1 MVAVLR
7 GEMRGWKRKGPSLNP
22 LCVSRWPKEVFL
34 PLSSMKS
41 GDERGAAAL
50 SDRKTRVRTREMY
63 LIALYQRRWPRRVY
77 RDRAALSFHEGWPVL
92 LPCPLRFTIIIEVY
106 PILRTCWTIA
116 NGIRD
121 KGFRNDFVIN
131 RNFFR
136 PSARRCCVFLVD
148 LSLIFF
154 RYFISPRFELQNIE
168 YSEKSLFKEDKS
180 TNECKNWK
188 VELPLKSSSASFQ
201 IYAGKYFGSRDI
213 HQFNWPLLLFRRRWT
228 INRGWIANEAAAL
241 GVVRL
246 PLYIMHIPS
255 TVNQFRVY
263 IRP

>member
-121 KGFRNDFVIN
+121 FVTISWLIEI
-131 RNFFR
+131 FFDR
-136 PSARRCCVFLVD
+136 LLEGVAFFLVD

-246 PLYIMHIPS
+246 PLHIYNAYP
-255 TVNQFRVY
+255 VY
-263 IRP
+263 R

>member
-1 MVAVLR
+1 MPGNDKIPCGKRWRAWMVAVLR

-136 PSARRCCVFLVD
+136 PSARRCCVFFGW
-148 LSLIFF
+148 S
-154 RYFISPRFELQNIE
+154 FINI
-168 YSEKSLFKEDKS
+168 
-180 TNECKNWK
+180 
-188 VELPLKSSSASFQ
+188 LPLFYFSSLRA
-201 IYAGKYFGSRDI
+201 AKY
-213 HQFNWPLLLFRRRWT
+213 
-228 INRGWIANEAAAL
+228 WIFWKI
-241 GVVRL
+241 V
-246 PLYIMHIPS
+246 I
-255 TVNQFRVY
+255 
-263 IRP
+263 